1 MAPWPVPSYVKQK
14 HETQF
19 PSKFTSTVW
28 PQTPQRRAT
37 YAAFSSHY
45 CIALSNEVDM
55 SKLASL
61 DQLRFDLVMAVLRI
75 VISILDLEI
84 CLT

>member
-1 MAPWPVPSYVKQK
+1 
-14 HETQF
+14 
-19 PSKFTSTVW
+19 
-28 PQTPQRRAT
+28 
-37 YAAFSSHY
+37 
-45 CIALSNEVDM
+45 M